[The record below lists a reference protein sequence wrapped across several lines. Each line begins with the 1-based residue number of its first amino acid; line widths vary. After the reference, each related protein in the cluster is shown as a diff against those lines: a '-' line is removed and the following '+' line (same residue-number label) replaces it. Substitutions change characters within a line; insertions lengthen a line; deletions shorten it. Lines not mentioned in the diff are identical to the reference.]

1 MDLTL
6 AYAIQGKLAQR
17 EVKLDAW
24 QMRGLWHSCRQA
36 KERLLA
42 DPDLTAVPVVV
53 LGRGSSLIGG
63 TIRTELTRED
73 VVRVLLDGF
82 FPVCDRSS
90 YPEEKPRVGMREM
103 GLPYAADPAVTH
115 HLARFL
121 GRQRAAGQDPGE
133 GGNNGMFP
141 SVVLFNGGVMKSELL
156 RQRMLGVLNE
166 WRGDGDQQPLRELPA
181 IDPELAVARGAA
193 YYGLARRGQGIRI
206 RGGVARSFY
215 VGIETSMPSVPGIPA
230 PIKAFCVVPF
240 GMEEGS
246 ELAIRDK
253 EFGLVV
259 GEPAEFSLLASTLR
273 KHDQPGE
280 MVEDWS
286 GEIEAVNTMETLL
299 PVSEAD
305 VGGTLVPVWLQSRV
319 TEVGTL
325 ELWCVSREGDHR
337 WKLEF
342 NLREREEV

>member
-1 MDLTL
+1 
-6 AYAIQGKLAQR
+6 
-17 EVKLDAW
+17 
-24 QMRGLWHSCRQA
+24 
-36 KERLLA
+36 
-42 DPDLTAVPVVV
+42 
-53 LGRGSSLIGG
+53 
-63 TIRTELTRED
+63 
-73 VVRVLLDGF
+73 
-82 FPVCDRSS
+82 
-90 YPEEKPRVGMREM
+90 
-103 GLPYAADPAVTH
+103 
-115 HLARFL
+115 
-121 GRQRAAGQDPGE
+121 
-133 GGNNGMFP
+133 MFP
-141 SVVLFNGGVMKSELL
+141 SVVLFNGGVVKSDLV
-156 RQRMLGVLNE
+156 RQRVLSVLNH
-166 WRGDGDQQPLRELPA
+166 WRSDKPPQPLRELSA
-181 IDPELAVARGAA
+181 IDLDLAVARGAA

-246 ELAIRDK
+246 ELAIREK

-259 GEPAEFSLLASTLR
+259 GQPAEFSLLASTVR

-286 GEIEAVNTMETLL
+286 GEIEAVTTMETLL
-299 PVSEAD
+299 PASEAD
-305 VGGTLVPVWLQSRV
+305 VVDTPVPVWLHSRV

-342 NLREREEV
+342 NLREHEEV